1 MLRSNEVLLGQ
12 DPPHSN
18 YLEAYRRLR
27 TTVFALRDETPFRSL
42 LITSAAPNEGKSVI
56 SMNISLLIAQ
66 AGFRVILVDG
76 DFAHPG
82 VHLEWEL
89 REAPGI
95 TDACLTNMDPEAII
109 QPTELD
115 TLRVVT
121 AGAAASRGPD
131 LASSPQMPAIMQ
143 ALAERCDL
151 LIADSAPVLGS
162 AGTLQLARMVDC
174 VVLVARA
181 RGNVAPVR
189 RALKL
194 LKDVGRDPRGIIV
207 NDILDQDTPAHSYY
221 YYGSNPKTL

>member
-27 TTVFALRDETPFRSL
+27 TTLFALRDETPFRSL

-56 SMNISLLIAQ
+56 SMNLSLLIAQ

-95 TDACLTNMDPEAII
+95 TDACLTNMDPDAFI

-121 AGAAASRGPD
+121 TGAAAARGPD
-131 LASSPQMPAIMQ
+131 LASSPQMPAVIQ
-143 ALAERCDL
+143 ALAQRCDL

-207 NDILDQDTPAHSYY
+207 NDILAQDTPAHSYY